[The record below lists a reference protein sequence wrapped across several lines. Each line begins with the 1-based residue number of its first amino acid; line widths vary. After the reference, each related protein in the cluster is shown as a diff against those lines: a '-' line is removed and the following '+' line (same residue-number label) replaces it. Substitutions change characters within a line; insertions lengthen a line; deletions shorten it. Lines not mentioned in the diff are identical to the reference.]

1 MNSLIPRPHQ
11 QHALVAVDENNE
23 GSISFSTG
31 GGKTLVGIMDTMKE
45 FRKEQP
51 QTICVV
57 ASRKLLTCQLSH
69 EYLEHI
75 KNAQVMHVHSQVD
88 RFVHYRTTNPE
99 KIKEWTEIH
108 KDKHK
113 IIFCIYNSLRRIIES
128 GIKVNTYVMDEAHNT
143 VKPSIYEYVKQARES
158 SDRCYFY
165 TATLKHSA
173 SKSKPGMN
181 NTEIYGD
188 VIAHASAPEL
198 VSGGYILRP
207 KVVLQ
212 EFDTVSDNPAERD
225 NSNLIRAIDE
235 YGINKILVSV
245 KSTKSMMEMLT
256 TTSFIE
262 DLKNR
267 GYSIMHITSLYGAH
281 IDGHSVPRDKFFR
294 KLNDWGKDDS
304 KKFVVLNY
312 SILGEG
318 INVSC
323 LDAVYFM
330 RSMDMVNMLQTI
342 GRTLRIH
349 PDDAL
354 AMNSG
359 RLDPGDTGS
368 YLKPEGLVI
377 CPVYSKT
384 TEKLSAQI
392 QSIVDAVFDHGQL
405 AIQIIK

>member
-11 QHALVAVDENNE
+11 QQALISVDENDT
-23 GSISFSTG
+23 GIISFSTG

-45 FRKEQP
+45 FNKEEP
-51 QTICVV
+51 QTVCVV

-88 RFVHYRTTNPE
+88 RFIHYRTTNPE
-99 KIKEWTEIH
+99 KIKEWVDIH
-108 KDKHK
+108 KNKHK

-143 VKPSIYEYVKQARES
+143 VKPSVHEYVKLAKES
-158 SDRCYFY
+158 ADRCYFY

-198 VSGGYILRP
+198 ISGGYILRP
-207 KVVLQ
+207 RILLQ
-212 EFDTVSDNPAERD
+212 ESDNVTNNPAERD
-225 NSNLIRAIDE
+225 KSNLIKAIDE
-235 YGINKILVSV
+235 YGVNKILVSV
-245 KSTKSMMEMLT
+245 KSTRSMMDMLT
-256 TTSFIE
+256 NTKFIE
-262 DLKNR
+262 ELDNR
-267 GYSIMHITSLYGAH
+267 GYSLMHITSMYGAH

-294 KLNDWGKDDS
+294 KLNEWGKEDS

-323 LDAVYFM
+323 LDAVYFL
-330 RSMDMVNMLQTI
+330 RCMDLVSMLQTI

-359 RLDPGDTGS
+359 RLQPGDTGS
-368 YLKPEGLVI
+368 YLKPNGLVI
-377 CPVYSKT
+377 CPVFSKA

-392 QSIVDAVFDHGQL
+392 QSTIDAVFNHGQL